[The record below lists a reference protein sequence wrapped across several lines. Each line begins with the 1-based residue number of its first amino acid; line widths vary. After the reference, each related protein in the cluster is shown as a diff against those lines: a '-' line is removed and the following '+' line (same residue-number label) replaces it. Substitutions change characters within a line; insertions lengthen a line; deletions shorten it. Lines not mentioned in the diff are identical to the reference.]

1 MSLRDAGRIALP
13 IHAAVRQIGVCRVI
27 LGTSKN
33 TVGEPFMAPGGEMF
47 RFYSA
52 FRRER
57 TAYPGGMNA
66 SPTVKTQCVRKSS
79 NTNLLVPPAYGFAK

>member
-1 MSLRDAGRIALP
+1 
-13 IHAAVRQIGVCRVI
+13 
-27 LGTSKN
+27 
-33 TVGEPFMAPGGEMF
+33 MAPGGEMF

-66 SPTVKTQCVRKSS
+66 SPTVRTQFVRKSS
-79 NTNLLVPPAYGFAK
+79 NTNFLLCLQLMNLSETVTRRGLFLNTPDLFTLC

>member
-1 MSLRDAGRIALP
+1 
-13 IHAAVRQIGVCRVI
+13 
-27 LGTSKN
+27 
-33 TVGEPFMAPGGEMF
+33 MAPGGEMF

-79 NTNLLVPPAYGFAK
+79 NTNLSLCLRQMNRVARRGRPRARRICLHYVNTARPFGRFFTKSFLIL